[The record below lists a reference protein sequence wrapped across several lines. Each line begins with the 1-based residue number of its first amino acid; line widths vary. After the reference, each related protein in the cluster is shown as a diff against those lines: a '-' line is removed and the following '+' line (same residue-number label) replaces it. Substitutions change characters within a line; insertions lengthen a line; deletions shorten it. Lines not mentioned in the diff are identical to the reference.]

1 MTKKMGYRWPRLT
14 RWLPRSIRASERSCC
29 WRPSGALPASTSGD
43 CGPPGWLTALLAAAG
58 VRCSQRLGDLAA
70 ILPTPDEV
78 TLMTILGAEG
88 QR

>member
-1 MTKKMGYRWPRLT
+1 MAQVDALAAAVDPRFRALVLLAAFGGLARLDVGRLRAT
-14 RWLPRSIRASERSCC
+14 WLAEHLGRL
-29 WRPSGALPASTSGD
+29 G
-43 CGPPGWLTALLAAAG
+43 LTALLAAAG